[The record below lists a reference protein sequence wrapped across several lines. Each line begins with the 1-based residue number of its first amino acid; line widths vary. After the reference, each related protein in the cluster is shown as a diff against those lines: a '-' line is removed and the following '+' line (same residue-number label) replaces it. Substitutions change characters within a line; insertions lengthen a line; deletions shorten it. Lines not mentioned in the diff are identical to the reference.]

1 MKQTIYFL
9 LIFTQK
15 FKFIYLGYLGYLG
28 YLLDLFL
35 VQIKNKYLL

>member
-1 MKQTIYFL
+1 MKLTIYFL
-9 LIFTQK
+9 LIFIQK
-15 FKFIYLGYLGYLG
+15 FKFIYLG